1 TLEEFKEYQK
11 EQGFSKEEKK
21 NLREKLKLQ
30 KQKEKEKLKKDKLKE
45 MKRQKKMRDAGVYD
59 IGYEFQTNKNIEKIE
74 STILQFSID
83 WKNIDEYL
91 NKEHDVIKEWITGNE
106 LAIIH
111 KELRSLVDEY
121 MRIEYELLKK
131 AWCADNKK
139 KYKSSMAKKAKNT
152 KDNKIK
158 TSNDLTANRTNES
171 LYEELKKLEII
182 ENYPKKYFDSF
193 LGDFNM
199 MADDTRNDNH
209 I

>member
-1 TLEEFKEYQK
+1 MTLEEFKEYQK

-121 MRIEYELLKK
+121 MR
-131 AWCADNKK
+131 
-139 KYKSSMAKKAKNT
+139 
-152 KDNKIK
+152 
-158 TSNDLTANRTNES
+158 
-171 LYEELKKLEII
+171 
-182 ENYPKKYFDSF
+182 
-193 LGDFNM
+193 
-199 MADDTRNDNH
+199 
-209 I
+209 